1 MTRSRIKWRVN
12 SREPN
17 SNLQKY
23 THWRVDKKKKKKPV
37 FKKPKPWVVL
47 VIHVTS
53 WNRYENDDETVTGT
67 PVCQCQRV
75 DMCYC
80 FSVNFFALIL
90 KEKYLWDPQNIAH
103 SFMLLRRWLVIIYNK
118 HMTHESEFDWYSIK
132 MCTSLLCLNQL
143 EYIFAPSVFF
153 LSCFKDCLFLVCS
166 FHPRL
171 QKVCKSLLNF
181 YSVAKNNL
189 RSRKRN
195 EQLSKY
201 THGKR
206 FDTQTRIWLVAG

>member
-1 MTRSRIKWRVN
+1 MFPPSHFGPYSKERRKVEARHLSSFYQFLLLAVRY
-12 SREPN
+12 
-17 SNLQKY
+17 L
-23 THWRVDKKKKKKPV
+23 
-37 FKKPKPWVVL
+37 FK
-47 VIHVTS
+47 S
-53 WNRYENDDETVTGT
+53 
-67 PVCQCQRV
+67 
-75 DMCYC
+75 
-80 FSVNFFALIL
+80 SVAF
-90 KEKYLWDPQNIAH
+90 
-103 SFMLLRRWLVIIYNK
+103 IYIYFYK
-118 HMTHESEFDWYSIK
+118 HMTHESEVDWYSIK

-153 LSCFKDCLFLVCS
+153 LSCFKDCLFFVCS

-181 YSVAKNNL
+181 YSVTQNNL

-206 FDTQTRIWLVAG
+206 FDTQTRI

>member
-1 MTRSRIKWRVN
+1 MISMAPKNLDSPVEIASRLRRSI
-12 SREPN
+12 
-17 SNLQKY
+17 
-23 THWRVDKKKKKKPV
+23 PV
-37 FKKPKPWVVL
+37 FERAFCTWMFPPSHFGPYSKERRKVEARHLSSFYQFLLLAV
-47 VIHVTS
+47 
-53 WNRYENDDETVTGT
+53 RYL
-67 PVCQCQRV
+67 
-75 DMCYC
+75 
-80 FSVNFFALIL
+80 FKSSVAF
-90 KEKYLWDPQNIAH
+90 
-103 SFMLLRRWLVIIYNK
+103 IYIYFYK
-118 HMTHESEFDWYSIK
+118 HMTHESEVDWYSIK

-153 LSCFKDCLFLVCS
+153 LSCFKDCLFFVCS
-166 FHPRL
+166 FHPKL

-195 EQLSKY
+195 GQLSKY

>member
-1 MTRSRIKWRVN
+1 MISMAPKNLDSPVEIASRLRRSI
-12 SREPN
+12 
-17 SNLQKY
+17 
-23 THWRVDKKKKKKPV
+23 PV
-37 FKKPKPWVVL
+37 FERAFCTWMFPPSHFGPQKKGEKWKL
-47 VIHVTS
+47 VIFLRS
-53 WNRYENDDETVTGT
+53 INFPFWLLG
-67 PVCQCQRV
+67 
-75 DMCYC
+75 
-80 FSVNFFALIL
+80 FSL
-90 KEKYLWDPQNIAH
+90 KAVLHLY
-103 SFMLLRRWLVIIYNK
+103 IYFYK
-118 HMTHESEFDWYSIK
+118 HMTHESEVDWYSIK

-153 LSCFKDCLFLVCS
+153 LSCFKDCLFFVCS

>member
-1 MTRSRIKWRVN
+1 MRSLRALGARFQCLRERSARECSRRLTSVPIQKKGEKW
-12 SREPN
+12 
-17 SNLQKY
+17 K
-23 THWRVDKKKKKKPV
+23 
-37 FKKPKPWVVL
+37 L
-47 VIHVTS
+47 VIFLRS
-53 WNRYENDDETVTGT
+53 I
-67 PVCQCQRV
+67 
-75 DMCYC
+75 
-80 FSVNFFALIL
+80 NFPFWLLGISL
-90 KEKYLWDPQNIAH
+90 KAVLHLYIYL
-103 SFMLLRRWLVIIYNK
+103 YK
-118 HMTHESEFDWYSIK
+118 HMTHESEVDWYSIK

-206 FDTQTRIWLVAG
+206 FDTQTRI

>member
-1 MTRSRIKWRVN
+1 MISMAPKNLDSPVEIASRLRRSI
-12 SREPN
+12 
-17 SNLQKY
+17 
-23 THWRVDKKKKKKPV
+23 PV
-37 FKKPKPWVVL
+37 FERAFCTWMFPPSHFGPYSKERRKVEARHLSSFYQFPLWLLGISLKAVL
-47 VIHVTS
+47 HL
-53 WNRYENDDETVTGT
+53 Y
-67 PVCQCQRV
+67 
-75 DMCYC
+75 
-80 FSVNFFALIL
+80 
-90 KEKYLWDPQNIAH
+90 
-103 SFMLLRRWLVIIYNK
+103 IYFYK
-118 HMTHESEFDWYSIK
+118 HMTHESEVDWYSIK

-153 LSCFKDCLFLVCS
+153 LSCFKDCLFFVCS
-166 FHPRL
+166 FHPKL

-195 EQLSKY
+195 GQLSKY